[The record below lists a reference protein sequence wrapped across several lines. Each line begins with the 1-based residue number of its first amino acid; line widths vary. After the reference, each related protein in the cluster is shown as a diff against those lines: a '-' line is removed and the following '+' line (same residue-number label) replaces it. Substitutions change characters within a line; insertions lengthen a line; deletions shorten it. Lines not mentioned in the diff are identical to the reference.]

1 MSVIQSAL
9 YLDGNKRELYPQI
22 EPHLIGKKVLVE
34 PFGGSG
40 TVSLNASS
48 KGLFERYLCNDLH
61 SQMVNLHKSLNCLDW
76 IMKCYESN
84 KLYQATKEDFLR
96 LREDYNKDKTRSDLL
111 YLVMMRS
118 HGNKIRFNKSKG
130 CNITYGE
137 RERFDLE
144 RMLQHRTL
152 TKPLEWHNN
161 SFAVFLNKIESLLST
176 TNHKLEDAVIYIDAP
191 YQYSLAVYQ
200 DTTGAWTLQDDM
212 VLLGLAE
219 KLHDKGAKI
228 VMSNVFRNREKVS
241 QFLIDWCAS
250 VSDKFEVYHLDKD
263 YSNSSAHKSDKKTD
277 EVLIVSIN

>member
-1 MSVIQSAL
+1 MTQQSCF

-22 EPHLIGKKVLVE
+22 EPFIRGRKVIVE
-34 PFGGSG
+34 PFAGSG
-40 TVSLNASS
+40 TVSLNASNS
-48 KGLFERYLCNDLH
+48 GLFERYLCNDLH
-61 SQMVNLHKSLNCLDW
+61 EQMVNLHRRVRSLDW

-84 KLYQATKEDFLR
+84 KLYEPTKEDFLR
-96 LREDYNKDKTRSDLL
+96 LREDYNKDKSRLDLL
-111 YLVMMRS
+111 YLIMMRS

-152 TKPLEWHNN
+152 SKPMEWYNS
-161 SFAVFLNKIESLLST
+161 SFAVFLNKIEATLET
-176 TNHKLEDAVIYIDAP
+176 TEHTLKDTVIYLDAP

-212 VLLGLAE
+212 VLLNLVE

-241 QFLIDWCAS
+241 QFLIDWCELN
-250 VSDKFEVYHLDKD
+250 SDKFDVHHLEKD

-277 EVLIVSIN
+277 EVLIVSK

>member
-1 MSVIQSAL
+1 MTIIQSAL

-22 EPHLIGKKVLVE
+22 EPHMLGKKVLIE

-40 TVSLNASS
+40 SVSLNASNN
-48 KGLFERYLCNDLH
+48 GLFERYLCNDLH
-61 SQMVNLHKSLNCLDW
+61 TQMVNLHKNLKCLDW
-76 IMKCYESN
+76 VMQCYEAN
-84 KLYQATKEDFLR
+84 KLYEPTKEAFLR
-96 LREDYNKDKTRSDLL
+96 LREDYNRDKSRLDLL
-111 YLVMMRS
+111 YLIMMRS

-144 RMLQHRTL
+144 RMLCHRTL
-152 TKPLEWHNN
+152 STPLEWYNE
-161 SFAVFLNKIESLLST
+161 SFAVFLNKIEELLEIT
-176 TNHKLEDAVIYIDAP
+176 GHNLKDTLVYLDAP

-212 VLLGLAE
+212 VLLSLAE

-228 VMSNVFRNREKVS
+228 VMSNVFRNRGKVS
-241 QFLIDWCAS
+241 QFLIDWCES
-250 VSDKFEVYHLDKD
+250 KSNKFKVYHLEKD

-277 EVLIVSIN
+277 EVLIVSR